1 MPTTTP
7 GPGRGRYIVRSGD
20 SRTLAEFINGTEADP
35 DIELLDLIGPAG
47 EPHTAVVEMSHER
60 AAAFAQQF
68 RSSNQL
74 TIEPDRPLS
83 MFSGM

>member
-1 MPTTTP
+1 MSSKTP
-7 GPGRGRYIVRSGD
+7 GTGRGRYIVRSGD
-20 SRTLAEFINGTEADP
+20 SRLIAEFINGVDADP
-35 DIELLDLIGPAG
+35 EIELLDLIGPAG